1 VSRKVILSAEA
12 AEELD
17 ALTEFIAADSLDAAL
32 HFLDAAQN
40 AFERL
45 LSMPELG
52 AARELKRRRVVLR
65 MWPIPDFPN
74 HLIFYRPTTDV
85 GIEIVRVLHAAR
97 DIPRILEE

>member
-1 VSRKVILSAEA
+1 MRRKLILSSEA
-12 AEELD
+12 AEELG

-74 HLIFYRPTTDV
+74 HLIFYRPTDV
-85 GIEIVRVLHAAR
+85 GVEIVRVLHAAR